1 MRAMFCH
8 ILMVLFRL
16 QSVCLNIFILTRDI
30 LIDRRVDRSVLQIHR
45 QTITRVEDEFDKDS

>member
-1 MRAMFCH
+1 MRAMICH